1 VAARRAAGAEIAAVV
16 AGLDVHQLVVL
27 LALGL
32 VDVGAVV
39 DVGVDDGQ
47 VERILGQDRAG
58 RADGGAVVALFKLTA
73 LVVVGGVVGVL
84 LFAAREPRAARAAAA
99 DEEEQQQQEE
109 EDADDDDGDLPA
121 LEAAVAGSDRAV

>member
-1 VAARRAAGAEIAAVV
+1 MAARRAAGAEIAAVV

-47 VERILGQDRAG
+47 VEGILGQDRAG
-58 RADGGAVVALFKLTA
+58 RADGGAVVALLEIA
-73 LVVVGGVVGVL
+73 VLVGGVVGVF
-84 LFAAREPRAARAAAA
+84 FAAREPRAARAAAA

-109 EDADDDDGDLPA
+109 QDADDDDGDLPA